1 MLRPPRG
8 FGAPLVCELLPLF
21 HVTAFVSFH
30 TMTPNPQVA
39 QLTSLLNAHQAPE
52 GVSSMEELHA
62 WLEALPKHLCAWAD
76 SHKTDIFK
84 VCSVLGG

>member
-1 MLRPPRG
+1 
-8 FGAPLVCELLPLF
+8 
-21 HVTAFVSFH
+21 
-30 TMTPNPQVA
+30 MTPNPQVA

-84 VCSVLGG
+84 VCSVLGVDERTRSIFLWGWRESVIRSLCNDVTE